1 MRTSKTKKVKFV
13 NEKTLI
19 VTLDI
24 GKFIHYGY
32 MRTPNGKEVKP
43 FPFHNNGHS
52 FNKFWNKICRF
63 KKEQGLEEIVVG
75 FESTGCYA
83 EPLCHY
89 LMKRPVK
96 LVQTNPMHTKRV
108 KELDGNSPEKTDR
121 KDPGV
126 IADIISLGHAL
137 TVIVPE
143 GAAAELRSLSQARER
158 AVKNRTVASNRL
170 QDLEFRIFPEFLSII
185 KNPFTKS
192 ALYLMK
198 NHPGPEDIVNLG
210 LESLVTILKKVS
222 SGRLG
227 SERAQEL
234 FEAART
240 SIGIEQGKQS
250 ILMEIKHFIDQIEHL
265 NTFIDTLERKMEYYL
280 GQIPY
285 SKSILSIKGIGI
297 VTTAGLIGEVGDF
310 KAFDTIKEIE
320 KLAGLDLYEISS
332 GKHNGQ
338 RRISKRGRSLMR
350 KLLYYAAVNVVKS
363 YGIMHDRYMA
373 MLDRGMPRTKALIA
387 VARKLL
393 KYIFAIVRDKTV
405 FVENHCTAPVIV
417 HAA

>member
-1 MRTSKTKKVKFV
+1 MKTSKTKKVKVV
-13 NEKTLI
+13 NKKTLI
-19 VTLDI
+19 VSVDI
-24 GKFIHYGY
+24 GKTVHYGY
-32 MRTPNGKEVKP
+32 FRTPDNKEVKP
-43 FPFHNNGHS
+43 FSFHNSGHS
-52 FNKFWNKICRF
+52 FNEFWRKMYKFQQ
-63 KKEQGLEEIVVG
+63 EQGLEEIIVG
-75 FESTGCYA
+75 FESSGCYA

-89 LMKRPVK
+89 LKNKPVK
-96 LVQTNPMHTKRV
+96 LVQVNPMHTKMV
-108 KELDGNSPEKTDR
+108 KELTGNSPNKTDK
-121 KDPGV
+121 KDPRV

-137 TVIVPE
+137 TVVIPE
-143 GAAAELRSLSQARER
+143 GAAAELRSLGHARER
-158 AVKNRTVASNRL
+158 VVKDRTVASNRL
-170 QDLEFRIFPEFLSII
+170 QELIFKIFPEFLSII

-234 FEAART
+234 FEVART

-250 ILMEIKHFIDQIEHL
+250 ILMEIKHLIDQIEHM

-338 RRISKRGRSLMR
+338 RRISKRGRPLMR
-350 KLLYYAAVNVVKS
+350 KLLYYAAVNAVKS
-363 YGIMHDRYMA
+363 YGIMHDRYIA

-405 FVENHCTAPVIV
+405 FVENHSTAPVII